1 MQETSRGTVILS
13 VECSG
18 QGTSAASSEAL
29 HSLDRLLAHYGL
41 PATWALTDLT
51 AWSPPLRTGA
61 AHEVALLAD
70 AAWAGPAATRAV
82 FLRELESR
90 INPARAAGVEV
101 SSLVVAEGP
110 APDHCDL
117 MYKLGLRCVR
127 GGEAGA
133 GGARNLRFGLWEL
146 PVSLRFP
153 AAGWFASWRRARA
166 AKRTVATSFGRPVHL
181 AIDGA
186 ELSAGGLMFAR
197 LLDGLLISIARQR
210 DAGAVQVQTMAGV
223 ARELGRS
230 HVPAGASS
238 ILRPRAA

>member
-1 MQETSRGTVILS
+1 MLETSRGTLIIS
-13 VECSG
+13 VECTG
-18 QGTSAASSEAL
+18 QGTSVVSSEAL

-41 PATWALTDLT
+41 PATWAMTDLT
-51 AWSPPLRTGA
+51 AWTPPLRTGA

-82 FLRELESR
+82 FLRELER
-90 INPARAAGVEV
+90 LINPARAAGVEV
-101 SSLVVAEGP
+101 SSLVVADGP

-127 GGEAGA
+127 GGEASA

-153 AAGWFASWRRARA
+153 AAGWLASWRRARA
-166 AKRTVATSFGRPVHL
+166 VKRSLVAAASRPFHL
-181 AIDGA
+181 AISGDQ
-186 ELSAGGLMFAR
+186 LSNGGLFAGK
-197 LLDGLLISIARQR
+197 LLDGLLTSVARQR
-210 DAGAVQVQTMAGV
+210 DRGFVRVQTMAAV
-223 ARELGRS
+223 ARELGRAN
-230 HVPAGASS
+230 VQAGASS

>member
-1 MQETSRGTVILS
+1 MQATSRGTVILS

-51 AWSPPLRTGA
+51 AWTPPLRTGA

-70 AAWAGPAATRAV
+70 AAWAGPAATRAA

-153 AAGWFASWRRARA
+153 AAGWFSSWRRARA
-166 AKRTVATSFGRPVHL
+166 AKRSVASSSRPFHL

-186 ELSAGGLMFAR
+186 ELSAGGVMVGR
-197 LLDGLLISIARQR
+197 LLDGLLTSVARQR
-210 DAGAVQVQTMAGV
+210 DAGTVQVRTMAMV

-230 HVPAGASS
+230 QVPAGASS